1 MNIKSLFVDWRV
13 IAGVCVT
20 LFVGGFFYARHRADA
35 LSAEFALLRAQNDER
50 RAQIDSLL
58 GKLSEQSERLAALN
72 ASLTAANQKLDKQD
86 RSLAAQA
93 IVLRQATERRVEEIA
108 TLPLDAVA
116 RDTLIALSLEPP
128 AVQILDD
135 GSLTFTPD
143 AARVNLQALE
153 RGMGAIAELGIAESR
168 IANLQDQIGNLSG
181 INTNLNQMLTNKGAE
196 MQARLERAGLKQAET
211 EKELQVVKAKSRK
224 RNFVFGT
231 VGFIV
236 GVIVAVL

>member
-1 MNIKSLFVDWRV
+1 MKIKSILTGPRIWPTFLTLLFILGYWYV
-13 IAGVCVT
+13 IRQSDS
-20 LFVGGFFYARHRADA
+20 LDSA
-35 LSAEFALLRAQNDER
+35 LSAMRVQNDER
-50 RAQIDSLL
+50 RAQIDMLL
-58 GKLSEQSERLAALN
+58 GKLEEQNGRLAELN
-72 ASLTAANQKLDKQD
+72 QSLAAANQKLDKQD
-86 RSLAAQA
+86 RSLAAQGM
-93 IVLRQATERRVEEIA
+93 VLRQATERRIEEIA

-143 AARVNLQALE
+143 AARINLQALE

-168 IANLQDQIGNLSG
+168 IVNLQDQIGNLSG
-181 INTNLNQMLTNKGAE
+181 INTNLNQMLTNKDAE

-236 GVIVAVL
+236 GVIVAAL

>member
-1 MNIKSLFVDWRV
+1 MKIKSILTGPRIWPTFLTLLFILGYWYV
-13 IAGVCVT
+13 IRQSDS
-20 LFVGGFFYARHRADA
+20 LDSA
-35 LSAEFALLRAQNDER
+35 LSAMRVQNDER
-50 RAQIDSLL
+50 RAQIDMLL
-58 GKLSEQSERLAALN
+58 GKLEEQNGRLAELN
-72 ASLTAANQKLDKQD
+72 QSLAAANQKLDKQD
-86 RSLAAQA
+86 RSLAAQGM
-93 IVLRQATERRVEEIA
+93 VLRQATERRIEEIA

-143 AARVNLQALE
+143 AARINLQALE

-168 IANLQDQIGNLSG
+168 IVNLQDQIGNLSG
-181 INTNLNQMLTNKGAE
+181 INTNLNQMLTNKDAE

-224 RNFVFGT
+224 RNFAFGT

-236 GVIVAVL
+236 GLIVAAL

>member
-1 MNIKSLFVDWRV
+1 MSIKSIFIDSRV
-13 IAGVCVT
+13 ITAVCAA
-20 LFVGGFFYARHRADA
+20 LFLGGFFYARHRADT
-35 LSAEFALLRAQNDER
+35 LSTEFALLRSQNDER
-50 RAQIDSLL
+50 RAQIDVLL
-58 GKLSEQSERLAALN
+58 GKLEEQNGRFTELNQLLA
-72 ASLTAANQKLDKQD
+72 AANQKLDKQD
-86 RSLAAQA
+86 RSLAAQT

-116 RDTLIALSLEPP
+116 RDTLRALSLEPP

-143 AARVNLQALE
+143 AARVNLQVLE

-181 INTNLNQMLTNKGAE
+181 INGNLNQMLTNKDAE

-236 GVIVAVL
+236 GVIVAAL